1 MKKNVWVIAC
11 LTITSVA
18 LAYGQAA
25 SPQPAAPAA
34 AVQRV
39 SPQPAAAAQQAVS
52 SAAPAGPTVES
63 QRALLD
69 KYCVA
74 CHNTKAKATGLDS
87 SLRLTLDDID
97 LSDPAA
103 HAQKLE
109 KVTRKLR
116 AGMMPPVGM
125 PRPDPATY
133 KGLVSWLQTELDKAA
148 VPYMPAP
155 GLHRLN
161 RTEYQNAI
169 RDILHLEVDPSTYL
183 PSDDSTSG
191 FDNIAGALG
200 ISSTLVEAYVS
211 AAQKISRLAIGEA
224 VSPTLVVYR
233 TPEDSSQNYHVEGL
247 PFGTRGGMLVKHNFP
262 SDGEYTVTITP
273 IFGDNMTPTGFGSVP
288 CERLEVSLDG
298 ERVALID
305 WRGGGRQDAAVC
317 RGQKTAAVNSGQS
330 GSISAGKMQV
340 QFKTT
345 AGVHA
350 LGATFLET
358 NFAPVLDLDKQFV
371 RTTLQTGPTP
381 GYTFF
386 PHVGTVRIEGP
397 FNAVR
402 SQTSPSRQ
410 AIFICQPKA
419 ASEETACARRIISNM
434 ATSAFRRPVT
444 AADVDPL
451 MEFYQAGRKAGDFE
465 SGIEQ
470 ALARILASPKFIYRI
485 EEEPGA
491 GPAVRSVA
499 DVQTY
504 RISDV
509 DLASRL
515 SYFLWSRGPDA
526 ELLKLAS
533 AGRLKDPAVLEQQ
546 VRRMLKDPRAE
557 ALTSNFA
564 GQWLNLRGLQAHSPL
579 PGVYPDF
586 DDPLRYAMRREVELL
601 FDSVVQEDRSIID
614 LLTADYT
621 FVNER
626 LAKHYG
632 IPNIYGSQFRRITLG
647 PDMDV
652 RKGLLGKAAI
662 LTTTAKPER
671 TSPVTRG
678 KWIMTN
684 LLGMSPPDPPPN
696 VPPLPPQESDSTGNA
711 KLPSMRMKM
720 LSHRVRTDCTQCHS
734 MMDPIGFSLE
744 QFDGIAQWRTDDNGN
759 PVGEE
764 VTLFDGTKVTGPS
777 QLREWLIK
785 GYSDAFV
792 EVAAE
797 KMLIYALGRGMEY
810 QDMPMVRSVAR
821 QAKQQN
827 NKFSSLVL
835 AVVKTDAFQKNMK
848 VNEAA
853 APKQAAAEAPRQ
865 TASR

>member
-1 MKKNVWVIAC
+1 MKKNLLVISC
-11 LTITSVA
+11 LAVMSVA
-18 LAYGQAA
+18 LVYGQGV
-25 SPQPAAPAA
+25 APKSKA
-34 AVQRV
+34 
-39 SPQPAAAAQQAVS
+39 PAAAAQTKAQAAVPAAKTAS
-52 SAAPAGPTVES
+52 TAQPAHTSAEE
-63 QRALLD
+63 RAMVD
-69 KYCVA
+69 KYCVP

-87 SLRLTLDDID
+87 SLRLTLDDVD
-97 LSDPAA
+97 FANVSAN
-103 HAQKLE
+103 AQKLE
-109 KVTRKLR
+109 RVARKLR

-125 PRPDPATY
+125 PRPDKDTY
-133 KGLVSWLQTELDKAA
+133 HGMLTFLQTELDRAA
-148 VPYMPAP
+148 VPHMPPP

-169 RDILHLEVDPSTYL
+169 QDIVNLDIDPGKYL

-200 ISSTLVEAYVS
+200 VSSTLVEAYVS
-211 AAQKISRLAIGEA
+211 AAEKISRLAIGEPEG
-224 VSPTLVVYR
+224 PTLVVYR
-233 TPEDSSQNYHVEGL
+233 TPENTSQNYHIEGL
-247 PFGTRGGMLVKHNFP
+247 PFGTRGGLLVKHVFP

-298 ERVALID
+298 QRLELLD
-305 WRGGGRQDAAVC
+305 WKGGGRQDAAVC
-317 RGQKTAAVNSGQS
+317 RGEKTAAVNSGQS
-330 GSISAGKMQV
+330 GSISAAKMQV
-340 QFKTT
+340 KFKTT
-345 AGVHA
+345 AGLHS

-402 SQTSPSRQ
+402 SENSPSRK
-410 AIFICQPKA
+410 AIFVCHPAA
-419 ASEETACARRIISNM
+419 ASEETGCARKIVTNL
-434 ATSAFRRPVT
+434 ATVAFRRPVT

-451 MEFYQAGRKAGDFE
+451 MEFYQAGRKDGDFN
-465 SGIEQ
+465 SGIEM

-485 EEEPGA
+485 EVEPA
-491 GPAVRSVA
+491 GPTVRTVA
-499 DVQTY
+499 DKVTTY
-504 RISDV
+504 RISDL

-515 SYFLWSRGPDA
+515 SYFLWSRGPDQ
-526 ELLKLAS
+526 ELMKIAA
-533 AGRLKDPAVLEQQ
+533 AGRLKDPVVLEQQ
-546 VRRMLKDPRAE
+546 VKRMLKDPRAE
-557 ALTSNFA
+557 AMTINFA
-564 GQWLNLRGLQAHSPL
+564 GQWLNLRGLQGYSPL

-586 DDPLRYAMRREVELL
+586 DEPLGFAMRREVELL
-601 FDSVVQEDRSIID
+601 FDSVIREDRPITD

-632 IPNIYGSQFRRITLG
+632 IPNVYGSQFRRITLG
-647 PDMDV
+647 ADMDV
-652 RKGLLGKAAI
+652 RRGLLGKAAI

-678 KWIMTN
+678 KWVMTN
-684 LLGMSPPDPPPN
+684 ILGMSPPDPPPN
-696 VPPLPPQESDSTGNA
+696 VPPLPPQENDSTGNA
-711 KLPSMRMKM
+711 KLPSMRMTM
-720 LSHRVRTDCTQCHS
+720 LKHRVRADCVQCHS

-764 VTLFDGTKVTGPS
+764 VTLFDGTKVQGPV
-777 QLREWLIK
+777 QLRNWLVNN
-785 GYSDAFV
+785 YSSAFV
-792 EVAAE
+792 EVASE

-810 QDMPMVRSVAR
+810 QDMPLVRAVAR
-821 QAKQQN
+821 QANQSSN
-827 NKFSSLVL
+827 RFSALVL
-835 AVVKTDAFQKNMK
+835 AVVKSDPFQKNQK
-848 VNEAA
+848 VDETP
-853 APKQAAAEAPRQ
+853 APKQAAAAPRQ